1 VHFNEMY
8 AKLTTLKEIRD
19 RMEPVFEKALED
31 TEIYNE
37 LCLVDGRICD
47 KIVSLL
53 KEPVSYA
60 ES

>member
-1 VHFNEMY
+1 MY